1 MVSTKLTGNLD
12 ASLPIDGWHKG
23 SLVTEPHCQIS
34 QSPLASSAARA
45 AQLLTSPVLTLHAHV
60 SLAAASSNTAP
71 ATLTLALHFP
81 LSCTSHAHY
90 SRHSTNM
97 WNVFKICTIC
107 TDVGFICSIELELD
121 SKMVTKSLF
130 SMIPFIS
137 INSHCNVDVNT
148 FINIY
153 NMTDKAAAPMRAK
166 QCTPGWQQR
175 LG

>member
-1 MVSTKLTGNLD
+1 MGGIKDLCY
-12 ASLPIDGWHKG
+12 K
-23 SLVTEPHCQIS
+23 PHCKIS
-34 QSPLASSAARA
+34 RSPLASSAARA
-45 AQLLTSPVLTLHAHV
+45 AHV
-60 SLAAASSNTAP
+60 P
-71 ATLTLALHFP
+71 R
-81 LSCTSHAHY
+81 SHAACARLAGSSKQQHRTGNIDIGPPLPLVMHITG
-90 SRHSTNM
+90 RHSTNM

-153 NMTDKAAAPMRAK
+153 NMSDKAAAPMRAK